1 MNDPEKPF
9 VPVGL
14 PRHAQP
20 SDAAEHRVGL
30 HLLEALDSLDT
41 VYGSAAFFAGVA
53 AEEAIGDF
61 ALDRCLESVGRD
73 CGAIGLV
80 EDGRMQWHAERNGA
94 CGLLRADI
102 LTTDA
107 VAGRAMF
114 YNDADARKLLRPAVA
129 DHNVLTCPIQV
140 GSKRLGLLI
149 VVAPAGRLFSTADCK
164 LVAAVTSQA
173 AIALS
178 RAEHHRQVEIER
190 RKLEQV
196 IQNHSDGI
204 VVLDPDGNTTL
215 CNRLAHEFLGSEDA
229 LPLLRSADP
238 GCTLEALARGG
249 PQREVTLSNGADT
262 RVLGVTP
269 RDIRTADGDLASVI
283 VTLQDLTRR
292 RREDRLKR
300 DFLSLISHKFRTP
313 LTALICGLEIM
324 QTADAE
330 DREVFLTEV
339 SQRTRDLR
347 VLVDRLLYFAELL
360 EGSWSKS
367 GTTDLHAMEEELR
380 RQFRPQKGAP
390 PIEIVWDLGEGA
402 IVVPVPASRLRVALI
417 NLVDNALKFGSPAAP
432 WVRIGSRRAADGTI
446 TVEVEDRGPGIPTQE
461 RELLFSSFHQ
471 LDEDFTGSVA
481 GAGIGLAIVR
491 EITSQLGG
499 TLELRDATP
508 SGCIFVLSFAAAAAV
523 PPTTEAH
530 A

>member
-1 MNDPEKPF
+1 MDRPQQPF

-14 PRHAQP
+14 PRHSQP
-20 SDAAEHRVGL
+20 TDAAEHRVGL

-61 ALDRCLESVGRD
+61 ALDRCLESVVRD
-73 CGAIGLV
+73 CGAIALV
-80 EDGRMQWHAERNGA
+80 QDGRLHWHAERKGA

-102 LTTDA
+102 LTADV
-107 VAGRAMF
+107 VATRAMF
-114 YNDADARKLLRPAVA
+114 YNGVEARGLLRPDAP

-140 GSKRLGLLI
+140 GSKRLGMLL
-149 VVAPAGRLFSTADCK
+149 VLAPLDRLFSTADCK

-196 IQNHSDGI
+196 IQHHSDGI
-204 VVLDPDGNTTL
+204 VVLDPDGHTTL
-215 CNRLAHEFLGSEDA
+215 CNPIARELLGAEDA
-229 LPLLRSADP
+229 LPLLRTVDP
-238 GCTLEALARGG
+238 DCTLEALAHGG
-249 PQREVTLSNGADT
+249 SLREVTLTTDGTT
-262 RVLGVTP
+262 RVLGITP
-269 RDIRTADGDLASVI
+269 RDIRTANGELASVI
-283 VTLQDLTRR
+283 LTLQDLTRR

-324 QTADAE
+324 QTADPE
-330 DREVFLTEV
+330 DRDVFFTEV

-360 EGSWSKS
+360 EGSWSKT

-390 PIEIVWDLGEGA
+390 AIELVWDLGENA
-402 IVVPVPASRLRVALI
+402 RIVPAPTSRLRVALI
-417 NLVDNALKFGSPAAP
+417 NLIDNALKFGSPAAP
-432 WVRIGSRRAADGTI
+432 WVAIRSRRAPDGTI
-446 TVEVEDRGPGIPTQE
+446 TIEVEDRGPGIPTQE

-491 EITSQLGG
+491 EIASQLGG
-499 TLELRDATP
+499 TLALRDATP
-508 SGCIFVLSFAAAAAV
+508 SGCIFSLSLTPATDVAPAANG
-523 PPTTEAH
+523 H